1 MVYTRQYDDRLCVLS
16 SIWILMSKRR
26 SRVSIQLT
34 READDQLKLIKQATG
49 LSASVI
55 VEGMII
61 DFMAVHAERIERLK
75 YFREAGER
83 SHSLVKTI
91 YENGDERD

>member
-1 MVYTRQYDDRLCVLS
+1 MVYTRQYDYRLCVPS
-16 SIWILMSKRR
+16 SIWILVANRR
-26 SRVSIQLT
+26 SRISFQLSKK
-34 READDQLKLIKQATG
+34 ADEHLKLIREATG
-49 LSASVI
+49 LSTSVI

-91 YENGDERD
+91 YENGDKEN

>member
-1 MVYTRQYDDRLCVLS
+1 
-16 SIWILMSKRR
+16 MSKRR

-61 DFMAVHAERIERLK
+61 DFMAEHAQRIERLK
-75 YFREAGER
+75 YFREKGEKQ
-83 SHSLVKTI
+83 SSLVKTI
-91 YENGDERD
+91 YENGDKEN

>member
-1 MVYTRQYDDRLCVLS
+1 
-16 SIWILMSKRR
+16 MSKRR

-49 LSASVI
+49 LSESVI

-75 YFREAGER
+75 YFREKGEK
-83 SHSLVKTI
+83 SSSLLKTI
-91 YENGDERD
+91 YENTDKEN

>member
-1 MVYTRQYDDRLCVLS
+1 
-16 SIWILMSKRR
+16 MSKRR

-34 READDQLKLIKQATG
+34 KEADDQLKLIKQATG

-61 DFMAVHAERIERLK
+61 DFMAEHAQRIERLK
-75 YFREAGER
+75 YFREKGER
-83 SHSLVKTI
+83 QSSLVKTI
-91 YENGDERD
+91 YENCDERD